1 MTIGEAL
8 AAFKRYNAIMSEEEQ
23 IAALSAL
30 DGRIKIEIIDTH
42 EGGEN
47 VSFTPYTVDTPR
59 KMVLIVPHPYD
70 VLYINF
76 LVANEALKREEHE
89 RYNNALY
96 VFNEAYADFRKAYN
110 RTHMPRAVYVAYN

>member
-8 AAFKRYNAIMSEEEQ
+8 AAFKRYNGIMSEEEQ

-30 DGRIKIEIIDTH
+30 DGRIKNEIIDTH
-42 EGGEN
+42 EGGEA
-47 VSFTPYTVDTPR
+47 VSYTPYTAKTARDTA
-59 KMVLIVPHPYD
+59 LLAPHPYD

-76 LVANEALKREEHE
+76 LVANEALRREEAE

-96 VFNEAYADFRKAYN
+96 VFNNAFTDFRKAYN
-110 RTHMPRAVYVAYN
+110 RTHMPKAVYVGYN